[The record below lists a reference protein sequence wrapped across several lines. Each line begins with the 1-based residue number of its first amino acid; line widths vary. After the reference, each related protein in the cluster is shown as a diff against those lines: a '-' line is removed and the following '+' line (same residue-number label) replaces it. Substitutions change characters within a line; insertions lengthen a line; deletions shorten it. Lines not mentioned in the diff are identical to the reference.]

1 MWVLLLREDH
11 GEQIVQHLAE
21 RLQVHR
27 VARDGREGQLA
38 ALERVGN
45 IVLFGEVGFLLLKIE
60 LAVSCLVDTGLLVLF
75 QRTQQGL
82 FVELADLLG
91 DIVRNAGAG
100 ALLEGSVEVLTGQ
113 SGFLGGLVER
123 RLNGGA
129 AALQIGVQRG
139 NGGFLGRPAWNR
151 CRLRPAS
158 ECRERAGSGR
168 PDPLRQGR
176 AGSWR
181 SSGQGPDRDRSCRY
195 RAGRTCPAA
204 AAGERKDKGQRQQA
218 QCERLYMFHDFLPFF
233 FAKNAS

>member
-1 MWVLLLREDH
+1 MSEKILRSPPVCGSSGKGGRSCAQRTVVPLFGKPKGLSKQLIGRSAQRSGRFMWVLLLREDH
-11 GEQIVQHLAE
+11 GEQIAQHLAE
-21 RLQVHR
+21 RLQVHC

-60 LAVSCLVDTGLLVLF
+60 LAVSCLIDAGLLVLF
-75 QRTQQGL
+75 QRAQQGL
-82 FVELADLLG
+82 FVELADLFG

-100 ALLEGSVEVLTGQ
+100 ALLEGSVVVLTGQ

-129 AALQIGVQRG
+129 AALQ
-139 NGGFLGRPAWNR
+139 NR

-176 AGSWR
+176 AGS
-181 SSGQGPDRDRSCRY
+181 
-195 RAGRTCPAA
+195 
-204 AAGERKDKGQRQQA
+204 
-218 QCERLYMFHDFLPFF
+218 
-233 FAKNAS
+233 